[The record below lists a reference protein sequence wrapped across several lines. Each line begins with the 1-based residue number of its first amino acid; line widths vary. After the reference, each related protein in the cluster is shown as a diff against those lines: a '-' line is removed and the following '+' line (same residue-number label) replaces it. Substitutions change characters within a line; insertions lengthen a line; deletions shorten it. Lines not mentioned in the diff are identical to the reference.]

1 LVAGL
6 RFLRAIRLMSITDI
20 LQYMNILRTSNSI
33 RFSQLV
39 TIFLSVWLAATGF
52 VHLVSTWKYRRI

>member
-1 LVAGL
+1 
-6 RFLRAIRLMSITDI
+6 MSITDI

-52 VHLVSTWKYRRI
+52 VHLVSTCKYRRV